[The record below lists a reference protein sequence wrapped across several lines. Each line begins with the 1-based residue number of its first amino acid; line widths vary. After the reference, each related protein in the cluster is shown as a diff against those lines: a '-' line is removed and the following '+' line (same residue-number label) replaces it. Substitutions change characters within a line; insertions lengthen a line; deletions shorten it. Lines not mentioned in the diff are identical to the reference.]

1 MNINYLTRPLGF
13 ANGGDTI
20 VPKPKP
26 KPDIKPKEKPV
37 NFKAIMAEFDT
48 PEAKAGQ
55 KEPTGIEKIIADE
68 FAVDPRFTM
77 KQRIKAMLGIGGDQ
91 GSSNFADDLELE
103 IIKLESVIKSLMTDQ
118 VLTGVDNSKAIQG
131 NQNLLEYYR
140 SLR

>member
-26 KPDIKPKEKPV
+26 SPDIKPKEKPV

-48 PEAKAGQ
+48 PENRAGPG
-55 KEPTGIEKIIADE
+55 EPVGIEKIIADE
-68 FAVDPRFTM
+68 FAIDPRFTM
-77 KQRIKAMLGIGGDQ
+77 KQRIKEMLGMGGDQ

-103 IIKLESVIKSLMTDQ
+103 IIKLESMIKSLMTDQ
-118 VLTGVDNSKAIQG
+118 VLTGTDNSKAIQG

>member
-77 KQRIKAMLGIGGDQ
+77 KQRLKEILGMTGGG
-91 GSSNFADDLELE
+91 GSLGDSVMELDTLVKILELE
-103 IIKLESVIKSLMTDQ
+103 GVLSLEDSENLRKMSPSEINKLYIKTFGKGT
-118 VLTGVDNSKAIQG
+118 
-131 NQNLLEYYR
+131 
-140 SLR
+140 